1 MEREKFISV
10 ELSKCME
17 FWKQSIEQN
26 ATYKMKMIP
35 YVEYWEN
42 ILLHLSLF
50 FLSSTLLEGFWPSSD
65 WRSNYVKVLVSSTLK
80 VVDLEVLIMCP
91 YCGPLKLETCS
102 NIHLI

>member
-42 ILLHLSLF
+42 ILLHLSKSLF
-50 FLSSTLLEGFWPSSD
+50 F
-65 WRSNYVKVLVSSTLK
+65 
-80 VVDLEVLIMCP
+80 
-91 YCGPLKLETCS
+91 
-102 NIHLI
+102 

>member
-1 MEREKFISV
+1 MDGPPIKFWKINPNGSPKLFIKILNLVPYCPILGHDALRSMEREKFISV

-42 ILLHLSLF
+42 ILLHLSKSLF
-50 FLSSTLLEGFWPSSD
+50 F
-65 WRSNYVKVLVSSTLK
+65 
-80 VVDLEVLIMCP
+80 
-91 YCGPLKLETCS
+91 
-102 NIHLI
+102 